1 MMLTFLAI
9 LARRGGSRRT
19 LSIEAGTSLGA
30 GLLDFWVKEV
40 MILGVNFD
48 EIFSLSVFDL
58 LSVCK
63 ESQLDW

>member
-1 MMLTFLAI
+1 MMLTSLAD
-9 LARRGGSRRT
+9 LARRGGSRGA

-30 GLLDFWVKEV
+30 DLLDFWVKEGV
-40 MILGVNFD
+40 ILGVNFD
-48 EIFSLSVFDL
+48 EIFFLSVFDL